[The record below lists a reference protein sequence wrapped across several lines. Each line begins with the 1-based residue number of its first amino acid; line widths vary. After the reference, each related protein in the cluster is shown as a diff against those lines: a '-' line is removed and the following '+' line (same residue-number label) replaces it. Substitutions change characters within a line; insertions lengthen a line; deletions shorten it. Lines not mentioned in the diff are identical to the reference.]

1 MTKEGPQHLA
11 CSPGWKP
18 ASAWSWLPVASGLH
32 PQWVGS
38 SPCPIGPAPQQRWPS
53 AAPPKGSPAR
63 APACSSHR
71 PGLGWHLLPSTPHP
85 AHLRPWPPCRQGSQG
100 QGPAPRRGTR
110 TAQHRPIQEASR
122 DSRPGLHHPEPQR
135 PGTHRLV
142 SRSVSTWVSWVGAR
156 LLAPSARIC
165 WIRSSSGGRSSAHQG
180 GHGSSNPHLGALLGE
195 QGDAHLK
202 LRSIWQVKRG
212 SARRDRRPLGP
223 ACGPCGP
230 EPAAAGCCP

>member
-1 MTKEGPQHLA
+1 MLPASTLSGWGPRPAPSGQHPSSGGLPQHHPRGPQ
-11 CSPGWKP
+11 
-18 ASAWSWLPVASGLH
+18 PVPL
-32 PQWVGS
+32 
-38 SPCPIGPAPQQRWPS
+38 PAPHTGLAWAGTYCQAHPT
-53 AAPPKGSPAR
+53 
-63 APACSSHR
+63 R
-71 PGLGWHLLPSTPHP
+71 PTFGLGLRADRVHRDRAQPRGGAHGRHSTGPSRRRAGIPGP
-85 AHLRPWPPCRQGSQG
+85 GS
-100 QGPAPRRGTR
+100 
-110 TAQHRPIQEASR
+110 
-122 DSRPGLHHPEPQR
+122 HHPEPQR